1 MQVIV
6 IMNKKI
12 LVPLFII
19 LCFLSLFIGVNNIS
33 VMDVINLDS
42 EKINILLISR
52 IPRLV
57 GLITAGVGMSIGGVI
72 MQQISNNKFVSPT
85 TAATLDSAQLG
96 VIIAMMIFPSATLT
110 QKMMLA
116 FIFSLIG
123 TFLFM
128 GILKKIKMKNAIFI
142 PLVGIMVGNVIGS
155 LTEFIAYKNN
165 LVQNVGSFFQGKFAL
180 VIKGNYEMLY
190 LTIPLLII
198 AFLYANKF
206 TIIGMGEDISNN
218 LGLDYKKISNI
229 GITIV
234 ALVSALVIITV
245 GNIPFIGL
253 IVPNLV
259 SLFNGDNVSKNIG
272 ITALFGA
279 NFVILCDII
288 GRLVIYPY
296 EVSISLTVGVIGSII
311 FLYLIL
317 RRNKNGA

>member
-1 MQVIV
+1 
-6 IMNKKI
+6 
-12 LVPLFII
+12 
-19 LCFLSLFIGVNNIS
+19 
-33 VMDVINLDS
+33 
-42 EKINILLISR
+42 
-52 IPRLV
+52 
-57 GLITAGVGMSIGGVI
+57 
-72 MQQISNNKFVSPT
+72 QISNNKFVSPT
-85 TAATLDSAQLG
+85 TAATLDSAQFG
-96 VIIAMMIFPSATLT
+96 VIVAMMIFPVASLT
-110 QKMMLA
+110 QKMIVA

-190 LTIPLLII
+190 FTIPLLIV
-198 AFLYANKF
+198 AFMYANKF
-206 TIIGMGEDISNN
+206 TIIGMGEDISKN
-218 LGLDYKKISNI
+218 LGLDYKKVSNI

-317 RRNKNGA
+317 RRNRNEA